1 MVDNFNRPQVYI
13 SRKEDEEA
21 LKNDFLTSGYKSKSE
36 YLYSLLMKGLKSK
49 SDDASAKVV
58 STFLERIESM
68 ENIVK
73 RLDSKMDETQK
84 TLGDY
89 SVTFFDIAGEL
100 NRLLDGQEGLSSEI
114 KSLDFKMNGIR
125 SGIQSLKDASDSM
138 KSQLDSMKGNIA
150 PKKEEAKDNKSVIG
164 RLLKR

>member
-21 LKNDFLTSGYKSKSE
+21 LKNDFFNSGYKSKSE

-58 STFLERIESM
+58 STFLERIESI
-68 ENIVK
+68 ESTVK
-73 RLDSKMDETQK
+73 RLDSKMNEIQK

-89 SVTFFDIAGEL
+89 SGTFFDIISEL
-100 NRLLDGQEGLSSEI
+100 NRLSDEQKGVSSEI
-114 KSLDFKMNGIR
+114 KNLDFKMNGIR
-125 SGIQSLKDASDSM
+125 SEIKSLKETSDSM
-138 KSQLDSMKGNIA
+138 KSQLDSLKENVT
-150 PKKEEAKDNKSVIG
+150 PKKDEAKENKSVIG
-164 RLLKR
+164 RFLKR

>member
-21 LKNDFLTSGYKSKSE
+21 LKSDFLTSGYKSKSE

-58 STFLERIESM
+58 STFRERIESI
-68 ENIVK
+68 ESTLK
-73 RLDSKMDETQK
+73 RLESKADEIQK

-89 SVTFFDIAGEL
+89 GVTFFDIASEL
-100 NRLLDGQEGLSSEI
+100 NRISNEQEGVSSEI
-114 KSLDFKMNGIR
+114 KNLDFKMNGIR
-125 SGIQSLKDASDSM
+125 SEIKSLKENSDSM
-138 KSQLDSMKGNIA
+138 KSQLDSMKEAVA
-150 PKKEEAKDNKSVIG
+150 PKKDETKENKSVIG
-164 RLLKR
+164 RFLKR